1 MIVIMMKAIMNVV
14 HTLVF
19 RVSHLSYSD
28 ENDEHD
34 ESDHE
39 HCMCFVSQDKS
50 CHTAIVIMMK
60 VNMSIVSAFFSL
72 LIPCHTMMQVMIMMK
87 VIMNVVRGLFLQAK
101 SLVIQ

>member
-34 ESDHE
+34 ESYHE

-60 VNMSIVSAFFSL
+60 VNMSIVSAFFPPVNPLAYNDASNDHDESCL
-72 LIPCHTMMQVMIMMK
+72 LYTSD
-87 VIMNVVRGLFLQAK
+87 AADE
-101 SLVIQ
+101 S